1 MNTGST
7 VKMTYYN
14 VSYIRYPKCATDYTV
29 AAVAIGNIK

>member
-1 MNTGST
+1 MNTGSP

-14 VSYIRYPKCATDYTV
+14 VSYIRYSKCATDYNV